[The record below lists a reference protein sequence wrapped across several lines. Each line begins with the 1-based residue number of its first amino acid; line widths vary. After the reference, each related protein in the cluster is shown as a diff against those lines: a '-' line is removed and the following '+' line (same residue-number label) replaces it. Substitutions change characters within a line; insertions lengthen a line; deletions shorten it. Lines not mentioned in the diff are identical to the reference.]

1 MAHIAPINLAD
12 PMPTGIRAGALM
24 TTSRDGW
31 IERAGRLEGGR
42 SDIRRGR
49 GWRGSS
55 DVRGRPRDSTRD
67 GVGVLGRAPAR
78 IVVLGDS
85 DFLSNGLLS
94 DGPGNTTLA
103 LSESVHWASG
113 ADARVSSV
121 GARRQKVRRLAISA
135 EHQDRAG
142 HQPGLL
148 PVLFGLIGMAVRSSR
163 RGR

>member
-1 MAHIAPINLAD
+1 
-12 PMPTGIRAGALM
+12 MPTGIRAGALM

-31 IERAGRLEGGR
+31 IERAGRLEGGAPVF
-42 SDIRRGR
+42 DEG
-49 GWRGSS
+49 
-55 DVRGRPRDSTRD
+55 VD
-67 GVGVLGRAPAR
+67 GVGPVTFGVGLEIRPATEWVSADAPPAR

-103 LSESVHWASG
+103 LESVHWASG

-135 EHQDRAG
+135 EQLKTVRVVSL
-142 HQPGLL
+142 GLL
-148 PVLFGLIGMAVRSSR
+148 PVLFGLIGMAVRFSR